1 MGVLP
6 GAGVPIRLASEALA
20 LTFRDRSLRRA
31 QAAFA
36 IVWAGE
42 WAVLVALGVVA
53 FDAGGPAAVG
63 LVAALRMLPGALL
76 APLAATVADA
86 VRRERVLAAIG
97 VIRAVTLSAAGAV
110 LALEGPVAATFGLV
124 TLATVAQTLYRPAHS
139 ALLPALCDGP
149 CELTSANVVRG
160 LLDSFATLSGPL
172 AAAVVLETSGP
183 ALVFVACGSCSL
195 WASLLLLGLRYQ
207 AGPSPDRPPLGG
219 HAVLDGFRAIS
230 ADRDLR
236 LVTGLTTVQTFTR
249 GAFSVLA
256 VVIAIEL
263 LETGAAGVGILNGA
277 VGAGA
282 VLGSLGAL
290 MLVRHGRLAAWLG
303 AGVALWGL
311 PLAAIAAVP
320 EELGAVALLAAV
332 GTGNA
337 LVDVGAF
344 TLPARLADDRVLA
357 RVFAGFEGILTLG
370 VAAGAAVAPIAIQL
384 LGIRGAL
391 VAIGALGPLAVL
403 AAWPALRRLDVRIR
417 ARDAEVPRVRR
428 APARRVPD
436 ALTVNG
442 P

>member
-6 GAGVPIRLASEALA
+6 GAGVPIRMASEALA
-20 LTFRDRSLRRA
+20 LTFRDPSLRRA

-53 FDAGGPAAVG
+53 FDAGGPVAVG

-86 VRRERVLAAIG
+86 VRRERVLIAIG

-110 LALEGPVAATFGLV
+110 LALDGPVAATFGLV

-149 CELTSANVVRG
+149 RELTSANVVRG

-207 AGPSPDRPPLGG
+207 TGPPPDRPPLGG
-219 HAVLDGFRAIS
+219 HAVLDGFRAIG

-256 VVIAIEL
+256 VVVAIEL

-282 VLGSLGAL
+282 VLGSLAAL
-290 MLVRHGRLAAWLG
+290 MLVRHGRLAVWLG

-320 EELGAVALLAAV
+320 GELGNGGDRCERQAPQGDTRPEPDGQPAVPDEHERGERAE
-332 GTGNA
+332 
-337 LVDVGAF
+337 
-344 TLPARLADDRVLA
+344 DR
-357 RVFAGFEGILTLG
+357 
-370 VAAGAAVAPIAIQL
+370 AGADRTVEDADAGRAGLEQL
-384 LGIRGAL
+384 DRDDDGQHAEGSAREGLHGREPGDEAQ
-391 VAIGALGPLAVL
+391 VAIGA
-403 AAWPALRRLDVRIR
+403 DR
-417 ARDAEVPRVRR
+417 AEPVKHRMA
-428 APARRVPD
+428 
-436 ALTVNG
+436 T
-442 P
+442 